1 MKGSDFF
8 PEAFSPY
15 EQRALE
21 RAIVASGSQCRLCKR
36 SVESPLQSMWPYP
49 TYKPISWDKYYVA
62 DPNGGKSTITSGLA
76 AGITIGVFFTVFLLT
91 FGCRIYSAR
100 MERLERRNSERVAN
114 SAINAEDFAADLWI
128 CGVPREPPPPYEIA
142 IHMPRC
148 ASSLPT
154 PPPPTPS
161 LAPSTPFT
169 IVS

>member
-62 DPNGGKSTITSGLA
+62 DPNGG
-76 AGITIGVFFTVFLLT
+76 
-91 FGCRIYSAR
+91 
-100 MERLERRNSERVAN
+100 
-114 SAINAEDFAADLWI
+114 
-128 CGVPREPPPPYEIA
+128 
-142 IHMPRC
+142 
-148 ASSLPT
+148 
-154 PPPPTPS
+154 
-161 LAPSTPFT
+161 
-169 IVS
+169 